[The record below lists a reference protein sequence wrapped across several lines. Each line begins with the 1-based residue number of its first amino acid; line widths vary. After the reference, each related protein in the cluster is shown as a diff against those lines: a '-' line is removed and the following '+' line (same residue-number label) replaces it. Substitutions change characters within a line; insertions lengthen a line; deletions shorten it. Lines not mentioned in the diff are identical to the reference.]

1 MEVRKRMRGTNRE
14 RDNFYKNLI
23 TATKEK
29 EAPIGKLT
37 LGEIIDLAD
46 QLKVR
51 ASDIVIAEAMVV
63 HQLRAEEVIQAVL
76 DSFKFNLLSLEVGL
90 SKGKS
95 FLLGSIGKELV
106 KLRQRG
112 TVLIGDRFIDKA
124 VIYTLAAEVG
134 NHQMGLQPC
143 AGTGDSCVYTGL
155 MKALLETKRPKYEIG
170 QIASLIIKIGTF
182 FKEGK
187 KTTGCN
193 MEGFGAGA
201 ACTAAA
207 LTELRNGSPRDV
219 GKAIVLALSP
229 TIAVPCT
236 PRVIV
241 SGLCATHIGGAVLI
255 GNLASNLVLK
265 TSLPVIVDV
274 DVMLAMAASIHSA
287 AAPVITQINLEYM
300 RPYFKREDEV
310 EKYVPSEIRQK
321 EARKAEAVLGQA
333 REEIRNLAETAN
345 PIISPFGEAV
355 VGGSSIAVGSPTNMG
370 RIAHEL
376 YRGEIKKISIGLT
389 TDLFARRTI
398 NIPGILMGA
407 VFGASTK
414 DIKMYNKVLEEVS
427 KKGIEIEISQI
438 DEPEVQRISIEATE
452 GSAMIDALNRGGGRI
467 KLVDAKP
474 SLEEANTA
482 AKRLGI
488 KLAQT

>member
-1 MEVRKRMRGTNRE
+1 MMAIKRKGKKQEDFYRGLLDHIRQ
-14 RDNFYKNLI
+14 
-23 TATKEK
+23 KEM
-29 EAPIGKLT
+29 PVGSLT
-37 LGEIIDLAD
+37 LGEIIGLAD
-46 QLKVR
+46 QLKIRV
-51 ASDIVIAEAMVV
+51 SDVVIAEAMAS
-63 HQLRAEEVIQAVL
+63 HHLTHEEVLQAVL

-90 SKGKS
+90 SKGES
-95 FLLGSIGKELV
+95 FLLGGIGKELSRL
-106 KLRQRG
+106 KQRG
-112 TVLIGDRFIDKA
+112 PVLIGDRFIDKA

-170 QIASLIIKIGTF
+170 QIASLIIKIGTY

-193 MEGFGAGA
+193 MEGYGAGA

-207 LTELRNGSPRDV
+207 LTELRGGSARQV
-219 GKAIVLALSP
+219 EQAMVLAMSP

-265 TSLPVIVDV
+265 TSLPILIDA
-274 DVMLAMAASIHSA
+274 DVMLSMAASVHA
-287 AAPVITQINLEYM
+287 KAAPVITEINLEYM
-300 RPYFKREDEV
+300 RPYFKRNETVEGYVAAEV
-310 EKYVPSEIRQK
+310 REEETKRAQE
-321 EARKAEAVLGQA
+321 VLKKA
-333 REEIRNLAETAN
+333 REEVRKLAGTAN

-376 YRGEIKKISIGLT
+376 YKGEIKKISIELT
-389 TDLFARRTI
+389 TDLFARRAI

-407 VFGASTK
+407 VLGASTK
-414 DIKMYNKVLEEVS
+414 DIKAYNSVLKEVTRR
-427 KKGIEIEISQI
+427 GIEIQISQI
-438 DEPEVQRISIEATE
+438 EEPEVQRITIDATE
-452 GSAMIDALNRGGGRI
+452 RGAMVDSLNRGGGRI
-467 KLVDAKP
+467 KLV
-474 SLEEANTA
+474 EARPALQEAIRA
-482 AKRLGI
+482 AEKLGI
-488 KLAQT
+488 KLAQS